1 MGKKYVLI
9 ITLLLVITSITA
21 GCSGF
26 GNKKYSPETR
36 NGQLIIINGNA
47 DNANV
52 VLTFDNKTPY
62 QSLFIEAGHSGAIT
76 EIPDGPYYLYY
87 RSGNSSGRFDQMLE
101 FVTTSD
107 TYSIMTVTLYPVKGG
122 NAKTSEVD
130 EKDFPK

>member
-9 ITLLLVITSITA
+9 ITLLLVITSTA
-21 GCSGF
+21 GCSGL

-36 NGQLIIINGNA
+36 NGQLIIINGNT

-62 QSLFIEAGHSGAIT
+62 ESLFIEAGHSGAIT
-76 EIPDGPYYLYY
+76 KIPDGPYYLYY
-87 RSGNSSGRFDQMLE
+87 RLGNQSGRFDQLLV

-107 TYSIMTVTLYPVKGG
+107 SYSIKTVTLYPVKGG

>member
-9 ITLLLVITSITA
+9 FTLLLVIISLTA
-21 GCSGF
+21 GCAGF
-26 GNKKYSPETR
+26 GNKKYSPENR
-36 NGQLIIINGNA
+36 NGQLIIINGNT

-52 VLTFDNKTPY
+52 VLTFDNKTTY
-62 QSLFIEAGHSGAIT
+62 QSLFIEAEHSGAFT
-76 EIPDGPYYLYY
+76 EIPDGSYYLYY
-87 RSGNSSGRFDQMLE
+87 RLGNSSGRFDQMLE

-107 TYSIMTVTLYPVKGG
+107 SYSIKTVTLYPVKGG

>member
-1 MGKKYVLI
+1 MEKKYVLI
-9 ITLLLVITSITA
+9 ITLLLVITSTA
-21 GCSGF
+21 GCAGL

-36 NGQLIIINGNA
+36 NGQLIIINGNT

-62 QSLFIEAGHSGAIT
+62 ESLFIEAGHSGAIT

-87 RSGNSSGRFDQMLE
+87 RLGNHSGRFDQLLE

-107 TYSIMTVTLYPVKGG
+107 SYSIKTVTLYPVKGG